1 MAMSSAKRNQRLLT
15 GAGTAGCATWACTTA
30 TVTVLE
36 QCAAA
41 GQVGSPPPLAVAV
54 LLPLAAAALTLT
66 FSVSNVL
73 ADGASVPVNVQL
85 RLLVPVHVQLAPL
98 ALAKVM
104 PAGRTSLSVM
114 LPNVAAEP
122 LLTIVTA

>member
-41 GQVGSPPPLAVAV
+41 GHVGSPPPLAVAE
-54 LLPLAAAALTLT
+54 LLPLVADALTLT
-66 FSVSNVL
+66 FSCSAVL
-73 ADGASVPVNVQL
+73 PDGANVPMKVQVNAALPLQL
-85 RLLVPVHVQLAPL
+85 QFAPT
-98 ALAKVM
+98 ADVKVM
-104 PAGRTSLSVM
+104 PAGNVSVRVM
-114 LPNVAAEP
+114 LADVAAVP
-122 LLTIVTA
+122 VLVTATV